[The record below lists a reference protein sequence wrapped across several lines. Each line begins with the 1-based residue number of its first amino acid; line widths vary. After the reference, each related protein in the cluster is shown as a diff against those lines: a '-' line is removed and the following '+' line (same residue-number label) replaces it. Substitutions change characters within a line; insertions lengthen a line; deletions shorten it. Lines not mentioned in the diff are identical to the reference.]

1 METKT
6 KTTHGYNMRR
16 LRDILDVKQETIAS
30 ALGMT
35 QQNFSKLEKKDKIG
49 KKRLEKIAE
58 TLQIPVEA
66 IKNFDDRGVVNVISS
81 SFADGSGVSV
91 YCPILNPIDKVA
103 ELYERII
110 KEKDGQ
116 IELLKGLLDK
126 K

>member
-6 KTTHGYNMRR
+6 KSTHGYNVRR

-49 KKRLEKIAE
+49 KKQLEKIAE

-66 IKNFDDRGVVNVISS
+66 IKNFDDKCVFNVISN
-81 SFADGSGVSV
+81 SFADSSSV
-91 YCPILNPIDKVA
+91 AIINPIDKVA

-116 IELLKGLLDK
+116 IELLKGLLEK

>member
-6 KTTHGYNMRR
+6 KSTHGYNVRR

-35 QQNFSKLEKKDKIG
+35 QQNLSKLEQKAEIEDE
-49 KKRLEKIAE
+49 LLAKIADAM
-58 TLQIPVEA
+58 QIPVEA
-66 IKNFDDRGVVNVISS
+66 IKNFDDKCVFNVISN
-81 SFADGSGVSV
+81 SFADSSSV
-91 YCPILNPIDKVA
+91 AIINPIDKVA

-116 IELLKGLLDK
+116 IELMKGLLDK